1 MEKWE
6 EDGRRGGK
14 RKGLHGA
21 YLEVGYGRG
30 REGKKMEGKRLE
42 EKMGRKRRKI
52 K

>member
-1 MEKWE
+1 MGGRWEKRGE
-6 EDGRRGGK
+6 EK
-14 RKGLHGA
+14 RA
-21 YLEVGYGRG
+21 AWCISRSGYGRG